1 MTDRRR
7 QTASPRQYEICG
19 SVIHPADQR
28 WLDTVRLHL
37 VDRET
42 GRSLIARKARSRQ
55 GPTPPPAWRGRR
67 RRGLRATGDRCRTRR
82 GGGGR

>member
-7 QTASPRQYEICG
+7 RAASPRHYEISG

-28 WLDTVRLHL
+28 RLDTVRLHL

-42 GRSLIARKARSRQ
+42 VRSLIARKARSRQ
-55 GPTPPPAWRGRR
+55 GT
-67 RRGLRATGDRCRTRR
+67 
-82 GGGGR
+82 

>member
-1 MTDRRR
+1 MTDLRRR
-7 QTASPRQYEICG
+7 TASPHHYEISG

-55 GPTPPPAWRGRR
+55 GT
-67 RRGLRATGDRCRTRR
+67 
-82 GGGGR
+82 

>member
-1 MTDRRR
+1 VQRRR
-7 QTASPRQYEICG
+7 AYEIPR

-42 GRSLIARKARSRQ
+42 VRSLIARRARSRQ
-55 GPTPPPAWRGRR
+55 GT
-67 RRGLRATGDRCRTRR
+67 
-82 GGGGR
+82 

>member
-7 QTASPRQYEICG
+7 RAASPRHYEISG

-28 WLDTVRLHL
+28 WLETVRLHL

-42 GRSLIARKARSRQ
+42 GRSLIARKAR
-55 GPTPPPAWRGRR
+55 GRH
-67 RRGLRATGDRCRTRR
+67 GT
-82 GGGGR
+82 

>member
-7 QTASPRQYEICG
+7 RAASPRRYEISG

-42 GRSLIARKARSRQ
+42 GRSLIARTVRSRQ
-55 GPTPPPAWRGRR
+55 GT
-67 RRGLRATGDRCRTRR
+67 
-82 GGGGR
+82 

>member
-7 QTASPRQYEICG
+7 RAASPRHYEISG
-19 SVIHPADQR
+19 SVIQPADQR

-42 GRSLIARKARSRQ
+42 RRSLNARTARSRQ
-55 GPTPPPAWRGRR
+55 DT
-67 RRGLRATGDRCRTRR
+67 
-82 GGGGR
+82 

>member
-7 QTASPRQYEICG
+7 RAASPRHYEISR

-28 WLDTVRLHL
+28 LLDAVWLQP

-42 GRSLIARKARSRQ
+42 GRSLIARTARSPQ
-55 GPTPPPAWRGRR
+55 
-67 RRGLRATGDRCRTRR
+67 RT
-82 GGGGR
+82 

>member
-7 QTASPRQYEICG
+7 RAASPRHYEISW

-28 WLDTVRLHL
+28 WPDTVRLRL

-42 GRSLIARKARSRQ
+42 GRSPIARTARSRQ
-55 GPTPPPAWRGRR
+55 GT
-67 RRGLRATGDRCRTRR
+67 
-82 GGGGR
+82 